1 MSRHTRIRLV
11 LLTVALTT
19 AAVVWGATAVVR
31 ENAGREAQRTET
43 AERMLTSMLQLEAGA
58 STYLLSGNPDD
69 EHLVAEGQAQL
80 DAAATQARRQASG
93 DPEATRAIE
102 TMRELELEWLGHAK
116 AQIDRARRGRA
127 VEPSVIEVRHLL
139 VHAFRETNA
148 TLRSEI
154 SAKETS
160 ARGRLTWGLVG
171 ISLLVTFLVAGV
183 GLLLVRRRD
192 REDEQRDDAE
202 NRHRDTQAEFAETMQ
217 LVQTEPEAHA
227 LLRRHLGRSLAGSRA
242 VVLRSNNSESR
253 SEATSRACR
262 PRAGRAPGR
271 RGAAQLR
278 RHARQPQ
285 STSADRITSRCWSAS
300 CAGRSPSRRCARR

>member
-1 MSRHTRIRLV
+1 MSRHLRIRL
-11 LLTVALTT
+11 LLLAVALTT

-139 VHAFRETNA
+139 VHAFREANA

-160 ARGRLTWGLVG
+160 ARGRLTWGLVA

-183 GLLLVRRRD
+183 GLVLVRRRD

-217 LVQTEPEAHA
+217 LVQTEP
-227 LLRRHLGRSLAGSRA
+227 RRMRSCAATSAARSPARA
-242 VVLRSNNSESR
+242 PSCCAATTARAA

-278 RHARQPQ
+278 RHARQPRPRAR
-285 STSADRITSRCWSAS
+285 TGSRAAAGVPS